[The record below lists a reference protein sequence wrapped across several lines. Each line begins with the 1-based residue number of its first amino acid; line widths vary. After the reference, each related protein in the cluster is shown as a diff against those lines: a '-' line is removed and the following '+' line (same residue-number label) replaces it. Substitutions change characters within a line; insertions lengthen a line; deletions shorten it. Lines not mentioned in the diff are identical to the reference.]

1 MEQVINGLGM
11 ERTHCYYTGQQV
23 AVVVWEFCITLFPLE
38 VQSGGGGV
46 KRAMSVFRTSYLWSY
61 PISFD

>member
-23 AVVVWEFCITLFPLE
+23 AVVV
-38 VQSGGGGV
+38 
-46 KRAMSVFRTSYLWSY
+46 
-61 PISFD
+61 